1 MTLASSPHSTSA
13 GSRVEE
19 SALRAQISDAR
30 SSVPPEQPS
39 SRRSSAAGA
48 IRVMSIRC
56 RSSRAR
62 RQRKVGRPSR
72 TRYSDG
78 MDVIEFLALE
88 CPFLLPAARK
98 NPSKA
103 AVLQAFDDAVAL
115 SPQEAGRTLYPGTSA
130 GDAAGWTR
138 TALRELIEGYFRRQ

>member
-1 MTLASSPHSTSA
+1 MTLASSPHSISA

-19 SALRAQISDAR
+19 SALRAQISDVR

-39 SRRSSAAGA
+39 STRIRAAGA
-48 IRVMSIRC
+48 IRVMPIRC
-56 RSSRAR
+56 RGSRAR
-62 RQRKVGRPSR
+62 RQRKVGRLSR
-72 TRYSDG
+72 TRYSDT

-103 AVLQAFDDAVAL
+103 AILQAFDDAVRLPAE
-115 SPQEAGRTLYPGTSA
+115 EAGRT
-130 GDAAGWTR
+130 
-138 TALRELIEGYFRRQ
+138 